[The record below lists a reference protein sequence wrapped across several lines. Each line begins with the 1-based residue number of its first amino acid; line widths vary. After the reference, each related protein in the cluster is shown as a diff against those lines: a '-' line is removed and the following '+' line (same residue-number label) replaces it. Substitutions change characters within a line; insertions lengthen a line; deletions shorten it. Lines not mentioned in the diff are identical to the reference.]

1 MGQTGVY
8 PGVGKHSLSQ
18 RGEDLYETPTVAT
31 EALLKCE
38 FLPKKIWEPAAGH
51 GAIAKV
57 LRAHGHDV
65 VASDLIDYEEPDLF
79 SRWDFLMEH
88 RVPEGVECI
97 VTNPP
102 YKLADQFVRH
112 AIELCPAVVMF
123 LRLAFLEGVDRSDIV
138 DTHLS
143 RVHVFRNRIPMMH
156 RAGWTGKRSTSM
168 IAFAWFVFER
178 GHSGPIEVDRIT
190 WA

>member
-1 MGQTGVY
+1 MGQDHTDHLDSSGVAY
-8 PGVGKHSLSQ
+8 PGQQKHSLSE
-18 RGEDLYETPTVAT
+18 RGPDLYETPAVAT

-38 FLPKKIWEPAAGH
+38 FLPKRIWEPAAGH
-51 GAIAKV
+51 GAIVKV
-57 LRAHGHDV
+57 LRAHGHEV
-65 VASDLIDYEEPDLF
+65 VASDLVDYGEPTHF
-79 SRWDFLMEH
+79 PRWDFLLEH
-88 RVPEGVECI
+88 KLPEGTGAI

-112 AIELCPAVVMF
+112 AIELCPCVVML
-123 LRLAFLEGVDRSDIV
+123 LRLAALEGMERSDII

-156 RAGWTGKRSTSM
+156 RDSWTGKKSTSK

-178 GHSGPIEVDRIT
+178 DHP
-190 WA
+190 